1 MAVTACIPNQAK
13 LDFLQ
18 GIHLASHTYKCAL
31 YTQAAASFD
40 ASSTVYSAT
49 GEVGASGTY
58 SAGGITMSGYTAALD
73 GSTAYIDWST
83 DPSWTG
89 ATITADAAIIY
100 NSSVSNKIIA
110 ILTFASASSTA
121 GTWTL
126 QLPAAAAATATVR
139 IA

>member
-1 MAVTACIPNQAK
+1 MAVTACIPTQAK
-13 LDFLQ
+13 IDFLS
-18 GIHLASHTYKCAL
+18 GTHASTDVYKVAL

-40 ASSTVYSAT
+40 ATSTVYSAT

-58 SAGGITMSGYTAALD
+58 SAGGSALSGITIAASGT
-73 GSTAYIDWST
+73 TAYIDWT
-83 DPSWTG
+83 VDPSWTG

-100 NSSVSNKIIA
+100 NSSKTNKIIA
-110 ILTFASASSTA
+110 ILTFTSASSTS

-126 QLPAAAAATATVR
+126 QLPAAGATATVR